1 MRRCYKAV
9 WCKVGTGLTSSPCL
23 HNYLRLWTV
32 NSKGHGYFTNLHHL
46 QKKEARTLTV
56 PIQDFVNT
64 KCLRCYNEGSLQISY
79 QGAEKEWRRGNVP
92 GNYNS
97 FKGSKSTLENFSE
110 LRDLTFA
117 WDGPLFPRK
126 GTGLPTWSFVH
137 SIQRQHHFNSPKAKH
152 VLSLK
157 SSK

>member
-1 MRRCYKAV
+1 MKEVYRF
-9 WCKVGTGLTSSPCL
+9 LTREQRK
-23 HNYLRLWTV
+23 N
-32 NSKGHGYFTNLHHL
+32 G
-46 QKKEARTLTV
+46 E
-56 PIQDFVNT
+56 
-64 KCLRCYNEGSLQISY
+64 EGS
-79 QGAEKEWRRGNVP
+79 VP

-110 LRDLTFA
+110 LRDLMFA
-117 WDGPLFPRK
+117 SYGPLFPRK
-126 GTGLPTWSFVH
+126 GIGLPTWSFVH